1 MRLFELARDHMH
13 QTGQFE
19 VIEGIVSPVNDEYGK
34 RGLVSA
40 KHRVAMARLAL
51 QTSDWIRVDSWES
64 EQQQWSETVTT
75 LRSCSVSNAYLGSVV
90 FSFKESCFSLRHHY
104 DRLQNRHQS
113 KENLNN
119 VYINKAYTLDN
130 KSPTGAEKLWG
141 KEHTKKIH
149 THNLVAPFYL
159 CIYLGDNDDRPSRPQ
174 ATLVCL
180 SLGTPRLKL
189 LCGADFLETFKVPKL
204 WREDHIVELVGK
216 FGLVCVSRAHL
227 DPCRLVHE
235 SDVLTRHKHNIFLV
249 REWIQNEISATEI
262 RQAIRRGQSVKYLL
276 PDSVIEYIKGH
287 CLYTVE
293 SEQKNADGILQ
304 PLKLFKTLN
313 E

>member
-1 MRLFELARDHMH
+1 MAGRVPIVLLACGSFNPITNQHMRLFELARDHMH

-64 EQQQWSETVTT
+64 EQQQWSETVAT
-75 LRSCSVSNAYLGSVV
+75 
-90 FSFKESCFSLRHHY
+90 LRHHY

-130 KSPTGAEKLWG
+130 KSPT
-141 KEHTKKIH
+141 
-149 THNLVAPFYL
+149 
-159 CIYLGDNDDRPSRPQ
+159 
-174 ATLVCL
+174 
-180 SLGTPRLKL
+180 GTPRLKL